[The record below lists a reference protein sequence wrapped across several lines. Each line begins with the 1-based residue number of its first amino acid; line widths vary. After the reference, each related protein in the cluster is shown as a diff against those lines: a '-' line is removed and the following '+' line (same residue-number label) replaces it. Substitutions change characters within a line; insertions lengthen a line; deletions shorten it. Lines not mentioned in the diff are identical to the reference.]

1 MSSFEDRFFDRS
13 KYRFLY
19 ESLDTSHMTEL
30 VADAYKHIF
39 ITYHLIAAD
48 GKDSAK
54 KYCNRLLEFY
64 YLQLLEMTTAE
75 KARISHEIERGE
87 FKTWED

>member
-64 YLQLLEMTTAE
+64 YMQLLEMTTAE
-75 KARISHEIERGE
+75 KARISREIERGE
-87 FKTWED
+87 FKAWKD